1 MRTGGEEWLCHLPF
15 WKGGTMAA
23 GIKARKGKK
32 NGGWKSIFRHWELYV
47 MMLPGMIYLIV
58 NNYIPMAGLV
68 VAFKKYN
75 YKNGIWG
82 SEWNGLNNFKFLF
95 STRDAWL
102 IIRNTLGYNLLFIVT
117 GTVFAIAVAIIL
129 NEIRGR
135 LSKKVYQTFILIPYL
150 ISMVVVSY
158 IVYAFLSAD
167 SGFLNKSLG
176 TNINWYMTAK
186 YWPIILIIVNL
197 WKCFGYNSII
207 YYATVIGIDTSL
219 YEAAVVDGAS
229 RWQRIWHVTL
239 PGLRPTIITLTLLA
253 IGRVFYSDFGL
264 FYQVPQNSGLLY
276 DVTTTIDVYVYKGLM
291 LLNDVGRSAAA
302 GFFQSICGFIV
313 VLAANLVVNKID
325 KDNALF

>member
-1 MRTGGEEWLCHLPF
+1 ME
-15 WKGGTMAA
+15 A
-23 GIKARKGKK
+23 GIKIRKGKK
-32 NGGWKSIFRHWELYV
+32 NGGWKNIFRHWELYA
-47 MMLPGMIYLIV
+47 MMLPGIIYLIV
-58 NNYIPMAGLV
+58 NNYIPMAGLA
-68 VAFKKYN
+68 VAFKNYN
-75 YKNGIWG
+75 YKDGIWG
-82 SEWNGLNNFKFLF
+82 SDWCGLNNFKFLF
-95 STRDAWL
+95 ASKDAWL
-102 IIRNTLGYNLLFIVT
+102 MIRNTLGYNLLFIVT

-135 LSKKVYQTFILIPYL
+135 LSKKVYQTFILLPYL

-158 IVYAFLSAD
+158 IVFAFLSSS
-167 SGFLNKSLG
+167 SGFVNKTFN

-186 YWPIILIIVNL
+186 YWPIILVIVNL

-302 GFFQSICGFIV
+302 GFFQSICGF
-313 VLAANLVVNKID
+313 VLVLTANLVVNKVD

>member
-1 MRTGGEEWLCHLPF
+1 MGAVAKQEKVKKSGN
-15 WKGGTMAA
+15 WK
-23 GIKARKGKK
+23 
-32 NGGWKSIFRHWELYV
+32 NVFRHWELYL
-47 MMLPGMIYLIV
+47 MMVPGMIYLII

-68 VAFKKYN
+68 VAFKRYN
-75 YKNGIWG
+75 YKDGIWG
-82 SEWNGLNNFKFLF
+82 SDWAGLSNFKFLF
-95 STRDAWL
+95 GTRDAWL
-102 IIRNTLGYNLLFIVT
+102 IIRNTIGYNLVFIVT

-129 NEIRGR
+129 NEIRDKV
-135 LSKKVYQTFILIPYL
+135 SKKIYQVFILIPYL

-158 IVYAFLSAD
+158 IVFAFLSSD
-167 SGFLNKSLG
+167 SGFINKTFGSH
-176 TNINWYMTAK
+176 INWYMTAK
-186 YWPIILIIVNL
+186 YWPLIFVIVNL
-197 WKCFGYNSII
+197 WKTFGYNSII
-207 YYATVIGIDTSL
+207 YYATVIGIDSSL

-253 IGRVFYSDFGL
+253 IGRIFYSDFGL
-264 FYQVPQNSGLLY
+264 FYQVTQNSGLLY
-276 DVTTTIDVYVYKGLM
+276 DVSTTIDVYVYKGLM

>member
-1 MRTGGEEWLCHLPF
+1 
-15 WKGGTMAA
+15 MAEA
-23 GIKARKGKK
+23 KQEKLKK
-32 NGGWKSIFRHWELYV
+32 NGNWKNVFRHWELYA
-47 MMLPGMIYLIV
+47 MMLPGFIYLLV

-75 YKNGIWG
+75 YKDGIWG
-82 SEWNGLNNFKFLF
+82 SAWNGLSNFKFLF

-102 IIRNTLGYNLLFIVT
+102 MIRNTLGYNFVFIVT

-129 NEIRGR
+129 NEIRGK

-158 IVYAFLSAD
+158 IVFAFLSAD
-167 SGFLNKSLG
+167 SGFINKTLG
-176 TNINWYMTAK
+176 TNINWYMNAK
-186 YWPIILIIVNL
+186 YWPVILTIVNL
-197 WKCFGYNSII
+197 WKSFGYNSII

-239 PGLRPTIITLTLLA
+239 PGLRPTIITMTLLA
-253 IGRVFYSDFGL
+253 VGRVFYSDFGL

-302 GFFQSICGFIV
+302 GFFQSICGFIL
-313 VLAANLVVNKID
+313 VLTANFIVNKVD

>member
-1 MRTGGEEWLCHLPF
+1 
-15 WKGGTMAA
+15 MAA
-23 GIKARKGKK
+23 AVKKQKSRRK
-32 NGGWKSIFRHWELYV
+32 NGSLKSIFRHWELYA
-47 MMLPGMIYLIV
+47 MMLPGLIYLIV

-75 YKNGIWG
+75 YQDGIWG
-82 SEWNGLNNFKFLF
+82 SDWCGLSNFKFLF
-95 STRDAWL
+95 ATRDAWL
-102 IIRNTLGYNLLFIVT
+102 MIRNTLGYNFVFILT

-129 NEIRGR
+129 NELRGKF
-135 LSKKVYQTFILIPYL
+135 SKKIYQTLILLPYL

-158 IVYAFLSAD
+158 IVYAFLSSN
-167 SGFLNKSLG
+167 SGFINKTFD

-186 YWPIILIIVNL
+186 YWPFILVLVNL
-197 WKCFGYNSII
+197 WKSFGYNSII
-207 YYATVIGIDTSL
+207 YYATVIGIDSSL

-276 DVTTTIDVYVYKGLM
+276 DMTTTIDVYVYKGLM

-302 GFFQSICGFIV
+302 GFFQSICGFIL
-313 VLAANLVVNKID
+313 VLTANLVVSKID

>member
-1 MRTGGEEWLCHLPF
+1 MTAEV
-15 WKGGTMAA
+15 KSKKT
-23 GIKARKGKK
+23 KK
-32 NGGWKSIFRHWELYV
+32 NGSWKNVFRHWELYA

-75 YKNGIWG
+75 YKDGIWG
-82 SEWNGLNNFKFLF
+82 SDWAGLSNFKYLF
-95 STRDAWL
+95 STRDAAL
-102 IIRNTLGYNLLFIVT
+102 MIRNTLGYNLVFIVT
-117 GTVFAIAVAIIL
+117 GTVFAIVVAIIL
-129 NEIRGR
+129 NEIRAKVP
-135 LSKKVYQTFILIPYL
+135 KKIYQVFILIPYL

-158 IVYAFLSAD
+158 IVFAFLSTD
-167 SGFLNKSLG
+167 SGFINKTFG
-176 TNINWYMTAK
+176 THINWYMTAK
-186 YWPIILIIVNL
+186 YWPAIFVIVNL

-207 YYATVIGIDTSL
+207 YYATVIGIDSSL

-239 PGLRPTIITLTLLA
+239 PGLKTTIITLTLLA

-276 DVTTTIDVYVYKGLM
+276 DVTTTIDVCVYKGLM

-302 GFFQSICGFIV
+302 GFFQSICGFIL
-313 VLAANLVVNKID
+313 VLTANLVVNKVD

>member
-1 MRTGGEEWLCHLPF
+1 
-15 WKGGTMAA
+15 MATA
-23 GIKARKGKK
+23 AKQKKVKK
-32 NGGWKSIFRHWELYV
+32 NGSWKSIFRHWELYA
-47 MMLPGMIYLIV
+47 MMVPGLIYLII

-75 YKNGIWG
+75 YQDGIWG
-82 SEWNGLNNFKFLF
+82 SDWAGLSNFKFLF
-95 STRDAWL
+95 GTRDAWL
-102 IIRNTLGYNLLFIVT
+102 IIRNTLGYNLMFIIT

-129 NEIRGR
+129 NEIRGK
-135 LSKKVYQTFILIPYL
+135 LSKKVYQTFILLPYL

-167 SGFLNKSLG
+167 AGFINKTLG
-176 TNINWYMTAK
+176 THINWYMTAK
-186 YWPIILIIVNL
+186 YWPFILIIVNL
-197 WKCFGYNSII
+197 WKSFGYNSII
-207 YYATVIGIDTSL
+207 YYATVIGIDSSL

-302 GFFQSICGFIV
+302 GFFQSVCGFIL
-313 VLAANLVVNKID
+313 VLTANLVVSKVD